1 MPRDLPPS
9 PHSWSLAIPAL
20 AAWATALTFLNLSP
34 TTGLIVS
41 ALAIVFATTLLI
53 APRFARVPGHS
64 LLTRRLPSH
73 PLLRRVRL
81 ARSFLR
87 RPLLRR
93 VRLARPLLSRPLLSR
108 RLMTRPLMSRALL
121 TRASPTCALTRSG
134 LAGRVLMRLWF
145 AGAALVRFWPGS
157 SRPTTFRAAPIS
169 TPNWIGAART
179 SSGPVPGSARRLW
192 RNVAI
197 ATLTCVA
204 ATSASVAIRVHAVS
218 TGPVVALAAR
228 GAQVTAQITLTDDP
242 KIRRHRGGRFTQ
254 DRIVA
259 PATLTLLQTPATR
272 LAVDTP
278 VIVFAQGPE
287 WTRLLPSQRL
297 EVTARLAQAT
307 PGDLISAVLLVRGP
321 PHVLTSP
328 SWIQATA
335 GTLRAGL
342 RTAADVLPADQR
354 GLLPGLVVG
363 DVSRMDRQL
372 TADLTEAGLSHLNA
386 VSGANLAIVA
396 SAVLAVSRLAGFP
409 LALRAVLA
417 AVAMIA
423 FAVVAR
429 PSPSVLRA
437 LLMGLTAAIALGTGR
452 TKDGVAALSASILL
466 LILFDPELAHSY
478 GFALSVFATAG
489 ILLLA
494 PRWRARLTGPD
505 PAEAPANAAIH
516 DDSNGSRP
524 VSTRAGDAGR
534 HRDSAPRCGPT
545 SDPAFGG
552 GGGVASAGMLR
563 GAVASDRARCGAACN
578 SATRCAVTFDSVVC
592 GTVASDSVL
601 RGAGTLDTAFD
612 GAATSDDVLAS
623 PPSPSAPIR
632 SPSGRRLR
640 LPRWA
645 AEAVAV
651 SAAAQVA
658 VTPVLVL
665 MSGQLTLVAIPAN
678 LLAGPA
684 VAPATILG
692 FVAALV
698 APIWP
703 QAAQWLVI
711 PAGYAVGWII
721 MVAQWAVGVPLAT
734 LPWPG
739 GLLGLGLLVIAV
751 AVAIPVLRRR
761 AWRTVALTM
770 AGVALV
776 VVLVVRPMAKPWP
789 PPNWLMVVCDVGQG
803 DGIVLAAG
811 PGRGIVVD
819 TGPDPVV
826 MDRCLRRLDVRDV
839 PLLILTHPHADH
851 VDGLPGVLRNRRVGA
866 VIVSPQRV
874 APQES
879 GRITAILARYRIPEW
894 TPPSGSRWQLGPSEV
909 TILAPD
915 SSQGAVGGQ
924 GEGSLLNNAS
934 VVARV
939 RWRAGSALLS
949 GDIETEAQ
957 GELLRRLAPR
967 ADVLKV
973 PHHGSRRLDPA
984 FFSSVGARAALISVG
999 ADNDYG
1005 HPAPSTIALL
1015 QRLGAR
1021 VYRTDQSGD
1030 LAVIDQD
1037 GRLAVVARGP

>member
-1 MPRDLPPS
+1 MADL
-9 PHSWSLAIPAL
+9 
-20 AAWATALTFLNLSP
+20 AT
-34 TTGLIVS
+34 
-41 ALAIVFATTLLI
+41 
-53 APRFARVPGHS
+53 
-64 LLTRRLPSH
+64 
-73 PLLRRVRL
+73 
-81 ARSFLR
+81 
-87 RPLLRR
+87 
-93 VRLARPLLSRPLLSR
+93 
-108 RLMTRPLMSRALL
+108 
-121 TRASPTCALTRSG
+121 
-134 LAGRVLMRLWF
+134 
-145 AGAALVRFWPGS
+145 
-157 SRPTTFRAAPIS
+157 
-169 TPNWIGAART
+169 
-179 SSGPVPGSARRLW
+179 
-192 RNVAI
+192 
-197 ATLTCVA
+197 
-204 ATSASVAIRVHAVS
+204 
-218 TGPVVALAAR
+218 R

-254 DRIVA
+254 DRIVV
-259 PATLTLLQTPATR
+259 PATLTVLQTPASLGSPLR
-272 LAVDTP
+272 RGAAGRAIAVNTP
-278 VIVFAQGPE
+278 VVVFAQGPE
-287 WTRLLPSQRL
+287 WSSLLPSQSL
-297 EVTARLAQAT
+297 EVTARLAPAT
-307 PGDLISAVLLVRGP
+307 PGDLIGAVLLVRGSP
-321 PHVLTSP
+321 RVLTSP
-328 SWIQATA
+328 SWIQAAA

-363 DVSRMDRQL
+363 DVSRMDPQL
-372 TADLTEAGLSHLNA
+372 TADLNEAGLSHLNA
-386 VSGANLAIVA
+386 VSGANLAVVA
-396 SAVLAVSRLAGFP
+396 SAVLALSRLAGFP

-417 AVAMIA
+417 ALAMIA

-437 LLMGLTAAIALGTGR
+437 LLMGMTAAIALGTGR

-466 LILFDPELAHSY
+466 LILFDPELARSY

-494 PRWRARLTGPD
+494 PRWRAHLTGPD
-505 PAEAPANAAIH
+505 PEETPAHADTH
-516 DDSNGSRP
+516 DDSAAENPTPTWADAASRL
-524 VSTRAGDAGR
+524 
-534 HRDSAPRCGPT
+534 RDSAPY
-545 SDPAFGG
+545 
-552 GGGVASAGMLR
+552 
-563 GAVASDRARCGAACN
+563 GAVASDPAGRGAGGSGSAGRGVVGSDWVVGGAATSD
-578 SATRCAVTFDSVVC
+578 SAGCEAI
-592 GTVASDSVL
+592 GSDSVL
-601 RGAGTLDTAFD
+601 RDGVASNSAADSAADSAAFGAF
-612 GAATSDDVLAS
+612 TSDSAPHSDDADTPDVVLES
-623 PPSPSAPIR
+623 QEPHSAPIR
-632 SPSGRRLR
+632 SSPGRGRRRLR

-651 SAAAQVA
+651 SAAAQAA

-698 APIWP
+698 APLWP

-721 MVAQWAVGVPLAT
+721 LVAQWAVSMPLAT

-739 GLLGLGLLVIAV
+739 GLPGLGLLMVAV
-751 AVAIPVLRRR
+751 AVMILVLRRR
-761 AWRTVALTM
+761 TWRTAALTM
-770 AGVALV
+770 AAAALV
-776 VVLVVRPMAKPWP
+776 VGLVVRPMAKLWP

-803 DGIVLAAG
+803 DGMVLAAG

-839 PLLILTHPHADH
+839 PLLLLTHPHADH

-879 GRITAILARYRIPEW
+879 NRIATILARHRIPEW
-894 TPPSGSRWQLGPSEV
+894 TPSSGSRWQLGPSEM

-915 SSQGAVGGQ
+915 PAQGDAEGQ
-924 GEGSLLNNAS
+924 GEGSLINNSS

-957 GELLRRLAPR
+957 DALLRRLAPR

-984 FFSSVGARAALISVG
+984 FFASVGARAALISVG

-1015 QRLGAR
+1015 HRLGAR
-1021 VYRTDQSGD
+1021 VYRTDRAGD

-1037 GRLAVVARGP
+1037 GQLAVVARGP

>member
-1 MPRDLPPS
+1 MPHGLRTS
-9 PHSWSLAIPAL
+9 PHSWSLTLPAL
-20 AAWATALTFLNLSP
+20 ATWAATLTLLNFSP
-34 TTGLIVS
+34 TTSLIVS
-41 ALAIVFATTLLI
+41 AAAIVAVLVTVLNFSPTTSLIVSAVAAVSALVTLPRRSRVLQTGSLTGIVFA
-53 APRFARVPGHS
+53 
-64 LLTRRLPSH
+64 
-73 PLLRRVRL
+73 
-81 ARSFLR
+81 
-87 RPLLRR
+87 
-93 VRLARPLLSRPLLSR
+93 
-108 RLMTRPLMSRALL
+108 RAF
-121 TRASPTCALTRSG
+121 SG
-134 LAGRVLMRLWF
+134 V
-145 AGAALVRFWPGS
+145 VQ
-157 SRPTTFRAAPIS
+157 
-169 TPNWIGAART
+169 
-179 SSGPVPGSARRLW
+179 GSARRLW

-204 ATSASVAIRVHAVS
+204 ATSASVALRVHAVS
-218 TGPVVALAAR
+218 TGPVADLATR

-254 DRIVA
+254 DRIVV
-259 PATLTLLQTPATR
+259 PATLTVLQTPAGLGPPLR
-272 LAVDTP
+272 RGAAGRAIVNTP
-278 VIVFAQGPE
+278 VVVFAQGPE
-287 WTRLLPSQRL
+287 WSSLLPSQSL
-297 EVTARLAQAT
+297 EVTARLAPAT
-307 PGDLISAVLLVRGP
+307 PGDLIGAVLLVRGSP
-321 PHVLTSP
+321 RVLTSP
-328 SWIQATA
+328 SWTQAAA

-342 RTAADVLPADQR
+342 RTAADILPADQR

-363 DVSRMDRQL
+363 DVSRMDPQL
-372 TADLTEAGLSHLNA
+372 TADLNEAGLSHLNA

-396 SAVLAVSRLAGFP
+396 SAVLAFSRLAGLP

-417 AVAMIA
+417 AIAMLA

-437 LLMGLTAAIALGTGR
+437 LLMGMSAAVALGTGR

-466 LILFDPELAHSY
+466 LILFDPELARSY

-494 PRWRARLTGPD
+494 PRWRTHLTGPD
-505 PAEAPANAAIH
+505 PEETPAH
-516 DDSNGSRP
+516 DDLAAKNLTPTWADDASRL
-524 VSTRAGDAGR
+524 S
-534 HRDSAPRCGPT
+534 DSAPH
-545 SDPAFGG
+545 
-552 GGGVASAGMLR
+552 SAD
-563 GAVASDRARCGAACN
+563 AD
-578 SATRCAVTFDSVVC
+578 TPDVVLE
-592 GTVASDSVL
+592 SQE
-601 RGAGTLDTAFD
+601 
-612 GAATSDDVLAS
+612 
-623 PPSPSAPIR
+623 PPSSPIR
-632 SPSGRRLR
+632 SSPGRGRRRPR

-698 APIWP
+698 APLWP

-721 MVAQWAVGVPLAT
+721 LVAQWAVSMPLAT

-739 GLLGLGLLVIAV
+739 GLPGLGLLMVAV
-751 AVAIPVLRRR
+751 AVTIPVLRRR
-761 AWRTVALTM
+761 TWRTAALTM
-770 AGVALV
+770 AAVALV
-776 VVLVVRPMAKPWP
+776 VALVVRPMAKPWP

-803 DGIVLAAG
+803 DGMVLAAG

-839 PLLILTHPHADH
+839 PLLLLTHPHADH

-866 VIVSPQRV
+866 VIVSPRRV

-879 GRITAILARYRIPEW
+879 NRIATILARHRIPEW
-894 TPPSGSRWQLGPSEV
+894 TPPSGSRWQLGPSEM

-915 SSQGAVGGQ
+915 PAQGDAEGQ
-924 GEGSLLNNAS
+924 GEGSLINNSS

-957 GELLRRLAPR
+957 DALLRRLAPR

-984 FFSSVGARAALISVG
+984 FFASVGARAALISVG

-1015 QRLGAR
+1015 HRLGAR
-1021 VYRTDQSGD
+1021 VYRTDRSGD

-1037 GRLAVVARGP
+1037 GQLAVVARGP

>member
-1 MPRDLPPS
+1 MPHDLPPS
-9 PHSWSLAIPAL
+9 SHSWSLALPAL
-20 AAWATALTFLNLSP
+20 AAWATALTLLNFSP
-34 TTGLIVS
+34 TTSLIVS
-41 ALAIVFATTLLI
+41 AVAT
-53 APRFARVPGHS
+53 VS
-64 LLTRRLPSH
+64 
-73 PLLRRVRL
+73 
-81 ARSFLR
+81 
-87 RPLLRR
+87 
-93 VRLARPLLSRPLLSR
+93 
-108 RLMTRPLMSRALL
+108 ALL
-121 TRASPTCALTRSG
+121 TLPRLS
-134 LAGRVLMRLWF
+134 RVLQVGSLTWI
-145 AGAALVRFWPGS
+145 VPG
-157 SRPTTFRAAPIS
+157 
-169 TPNWIGAART
+169 RT
-179 SSGPVPGSARRLW
+179 SPGAVQGSARRLW

-204 ATSASVAIRVHAVS
+204 ATSASVALRVHAVS
-218 TGPVVALAAR
+218 TGPVADLATR

-254 DRIVA
+254 DRIVV
-259 PATLTLLQTPATR
+259 PATVTVLQTPASLQAPLR
-272 LAVDTP
+272 RGAAGRAIAVNTP
-278 VIVFAQGPE
+278 VVVFAQGPE
-287 WTRLLPSQRL
+287 WSSLLPSQSL

-307 PGDLISAVLLVRGP
+307 PGDLIGAVLLVRGP
-321 PHVLTSP
+321 PRVLTSP
-328 SWIQATA
+328 SWIQAAA

-363 DVSRMDRQL
+363 DVSRMDPQL
-372 TADLTEAGLSHLNA
+372 TADLNEAGLSHLNA

-396 SAVLAVSRLAGFP
+396 SVVLALSRLAGFP

-417 AVAMIA
+417 AIAMIA

-494 PRWRARLTGPD
+494 PRWRAHLIGPD
-505 PAEAPANAAIH
+505 PEETSADAH
-516 DDSNGSRP
+516 DDSAAESP
-524 VSTRAGDAGR
+524 TPTRADDASR
-534 HRDSAPRCGPT
+534 HSDSAPH
-545 SDPAFGG
+545 
-552 GGGVASAGMLR
+552 SADADTPDVVLESHESSSALLR
-563 GAVASDRARCGAACN
+563 SSPG
-578 SATRCAVTFDSVVC
+578 
-592 GTVASDSVL
+592 
-601 RGAGTLDTAFD
+601 RG
-612 GAATSDDVLAS
+612 
-623 PPSPSAPIR
+623 R
-632 SPSGRRLR
+632 RRLR

-692 FVAALV
+692 FAAALV
-698 APIWP
+698 APLWP

-721 MVAQWAVGVPLAT
+721 MVAEWAVSMPLAT

-739 GLLGLGLLVIAV
+739 GLPGLGLLMVAV
-751 AVAIPVLRRR
+751 AVMVPVLRRR
-761 AWRTVALTM
+761 TWRTAAFTM
-770 AGVALV
+770 ACAALV
-776 VVLVVRPMAKPWP
+776 VALVVRPMAKPWP

-803 DGIVLAAG
+803 DGMVLAAG

-839 PLLILTHPHADH
+839 PLLFLTHPHADH

-879 GRITAILARYRIPEW
+879 DRIETILARHRIPEW

-915 SSQGAVGGQ
+915 PAQGETDGQ
-924 GEGSLLNNAS
+924 GEGSLINNSS

-957 GELLRRLAPR
+957 DALLRRLAPR

-984 FFSSVGARAALISVG
+984 FFASVGARAALISVG

-1015 QRLGAR
+1015 HRLGAR
-1021 VYRTDQSGD
+1021 VYRTDRSGD

-1037 GRLAVVARGP
+1037 GQLAVVARGR

>member
-1 MPRDLPPS
+1 M
-9 PHSWSLAIPAL
+9 
-20 AAWATALTFLNLSP
+20 
-34 TTGLIVS
+34 
-41 ALAIVFATTLLI
+41 
-53 APRFARVPGHS
+53 
-64 LLTRRLPSH
+64 
-73 PLLRRVRL
+73 
-81 ARSFLR
+81 
-87 RPLLRR
+87 
-93 VRLARPLLSRPLLSR
+93 
-108 RLMTRPLMSRALL
+108 
-121 TRASPTCALTRSG
+121 
-134 LAGRVLMRLWF
+134 
-145 AGAALVRFWPGS
+145 
-157 SRPTTFRAAPIS
+157 
-169 TPNWIGAART
+169 
-179 SSGPVPGSARRLW
+179 
-192 RNVAI
+192 AI

-204 ATSASVAIRVHAVS
+204 ATSASVALRVHAVS

-242 KIRRHRGGRFTQ
+242 KVRRHRGGRFTQ
-254 DRIVA
+254 DRIIV

-272 LAVDTP
+272 LAVNTP
-278 VIVFAQGPE
+278 VIVFAQGAE

-307 PGDLISAVLLVRGP
+307 PGDLTSAVLLVRGP

-328 SWIQATA
+328 SWIQAAA

-342 RTAADVLPADQR
+342 RTAADVLPVDQR

-396 SAVLAVSRLAGFP
+396 SAVLAVSRLAGLP

-437 LLMGLTAAIALGTGR
+437 LLMGLTAAVALGTGR

-478 GFALSVFATAG
+478 GFALSASATAG

-494 PRWRARLTGPD
+494 PRWRTRLTGPD
-505 PAEAPANAAIH
+505 PAETPTSAAIH
-516 DDSNGSRP
+516 DASDPERP

-534 HRDSAPRCGPT
+534 HSDSA
-545 SDPAFGG
+545 S
-552 GGGVASAGMLR
+552 R
-563 GAVASDRARCGAACN
+563 GAVASDPACGGGVTSGAVLGGAVASDSAWCGGGASVPACGGGIACAAALRGAVTSDPVRWGAVSN
-578 SATRCAVTFDSVVC
+578 SATCGSATFGSAVC
-592 GTVASDSVL
+592 GAVASGSVL
-601 RGAGTLDTAFD
+601 RGAATLDTAFD

-623 PPSPSAPIR
+623 AASPSAPIR
-632 SPSGRRLR
+632 SPPKGRLR

-698 APIWP
+698 APLWP

-739 GLLGLGLLVIAV
+739 GLPGLGLLVIAV

-776 VVLVVRPMAKPWP
+776 VVLVVRPVAKPWP

-839 PLLILTHPHADH
+839 PLLLLTHPHADH
-851 VDGLPGVLRNRRVGA
+851 VDGLPGVLKNRHVGA
-866 VIVSPQRV
+866 VVVSPQRV
-874 APQES
+874 AQQES
-879 GRITAILARYRIPEW
+879 NRIATILARHRISEW
-894 TPPSGSRWQLGPSEV
+894 TPPAGSRWQLGPSEV

-915 SSQGAVGGQ
+915 PSQGKAGGQ
-924 GEGSLLNNAS
+924 GEGSLINNAS
-934 VVARV
+934 VVACV

-957 GELLRRLAPR
+957 DELLRRLAPR

-984 FFSSVGARAALISVG
+984 SSASVGARAALISVG

>member
-1 MPRDLPPS
+1 MADL
-9 PHSWSLAIPAL
+9 
-20 AAWATALTFLNLSP
+20 AT
-34 TTGLIVS
+34 
-41 ALAIVFATTLLI
+41 
-53 APRFARVPGHS
+53 
-64 LLTRRLPSH
+64 
-73 PLLRRVRL
+73 
-81 ARSFLR
+81 
-87 RPLLRR
+87 
-93 VRLARPLLSRPLLSR
+93 
-108 RLMTRPLMSRALL
+108 
-121 TRASPTCALTRSG
+121 
-134 LAGRVLMRLWF
+134 
-145 AGAALVRFWPGS
+145 
-157 SRPTTFRAAPIS
+157 
-169 TPNWIGAART
+169 
-179 SSGPVPGSARRLW
+179 
-192 RNVAI
+192 
-197 ATLTCVA
+197 
-204 ATSASVAIRVHAVS
+204 
-218 TGPVVALAAR
+218 R

-254 DRIVA
+254 DRIVV
-259 PATLTLLQTPATR
+259 PATLTVLQTPASLGSPLR
-272 LAVDTP
+272 RGAAGRAIAVNTP
-278 VIVFAQGPE
+278 VVVFAQGPE
-287 WTRLLPSQRL
+287 WSSLLPSQSL
-297 EVTARLAQAT
+297 EVTARLAPAT
-307 PGDLISAVLLVRGP
+307 PGDLIGAVLLVRGSP
-321 PHVLTSP
+321 RVLTSP
-328 SWIQATA
+328 SWIQAAA

-363 DVSRMDRQL
+363 DVSRMDPQL
-372 TADLTEAGLSHLNA
+372 TADLNEAGLSHLNA

-396 SAVLAVSRLAGFP
+396 SAVLALSRLAGFP

-417 AVAMIA
+417 AIAMIA

-437 LLMGLTAAIALGTGR
+437 LLMGMTAAIALGTGR

-466 LILFDPELAHSY
+466 LILFDPELARSY

-494 PRWRARLTGPD
+494 PRWRAHLTGPD
-505 PAEAPANAAIH
+505 PEETPAHADTHDHSAAENPTPTWADAA
-516 DDSNGSRP
+516 SRL
-524 VSTRAGDAGR
+524 
-534 HRDSAPRCGPT
+534 RDSAPY
-545 SDPAFGG
+545 
-552 GGGVASAGMLR
+552 
-563 GAVASDRARCGAACN
+563 GAVASDPAGRGAGGSGSAGRGVVGSDWVVGGAATSD
-578 SATRCAVTFDSVVC
+578 SAGRGAI
-592 GTVASDSVL
+592 GSDSVL
-601 RGAGTLDTAFD
+601 RDGVASNSAADSAAFGAF
-612 GAATSDDVLAS
+612 TSDSAPHSDDADTPDVVLES
-623 PPSPSAPIR
+623 QEPPSAPIR
-632 SPSGRRLR
+632 SSPGRGRRRLR

-651 SAAAQVA
+651 SAAAQAA

-698 APIWP
+698 APLWP

-721 MVAQWAVGVPLAT
+721 LVAQWAVSMPLAT

-739 GLLGLGLLVIAV
+739 GLPGLGLLMVAV
-751 AVAIPVLRRR
+751 AVMIPVLRRR
-761 AWRTVALTM
+761 TWRTAALTM
-770 AGVALV
+770 AAAALV
-776 VVLVVRPMAKPWP
+776 VGLVVRPMAKPWP

-803 DGIVLAAG
+803 DGMVLAAG

-839 PLLILTHPHADH
+839 PLLLLTHPHADH

-879 GRITAILARYRIPEW
+879 NRIATILARHRIPEW
-894 TPPSGSRWQLGPSEV
+894 TPSSGSRWQLGPSEM

-915 SSQGAVGGQ
+915 PAQGDAEGQ
-924 GEGSLLNNAS
+924 GEGSLINNSS

-957 GELLRRLAPR
+957 DALLRRLAPR

-984 FFSSVGARAALISVG
+984 FFASVGARAALISVG

-1015 QRLGAR
+1015 HRLGAR
-1021 VYRTDQSGD
+1021 VYRTDRAGD

-1037 GRLAVVARGP
+1037 GQLAVVARGP

>member
-1 MPRDLPPS
+1 MPHGLPSS
-9 PHSWSLAIPAL
+9 PHSWSLALPAL
-20 AAWATALTFLNLSP
+20 ATWAATLTLLNFSP
-34 TTGLIVS
+34 TTSLIVS
-41 ALAIVFATTLLI
+41 AVATV
-53 APRFARVPGHS
+53 A
-64 LLTRRLPSH
+64 
-73 PLLRRVRL
+73 
-81 ARSFLR
+81 
-87 RPLLRR
+87 
-93 VRLARPLLSRPLLSR
+93 
-108 RLMTRPLMSRALL
+108 ALL
-121 TRASPTCALTRSG
+121 TALNFSPTTSLIVSAVATVSAFVTLPRRS
-134 LAGRVLMRLWF
+134 RVLQ
-145 AGAALVRFWPGS
+145 AGSLTGFVSG
-157 SRPTTFRAAPIS
+157 
-169 TPNWIGAART
+169 RT
-179 SSGPVPGSARRLW
+179 SSGAVQGSVRRLW

-197 ATLTCVA
+197 ATLTCLA
-204 ATSASVAIRVHAVS
+204 ATSASVALRVHAVS
-218 TGPVVALAAR
+218 TGPVADLATR

-254 DRIVA
+254 DRIVV
-259 PATLTLLQTPATR
+259 PATLTVLQTPDSLGSPLRRGAAGR
-272 LAVDTP
+272 AIAVNTP
-278 VIVFAQGPE
+278 VVVFAQGPE
-287 WTRLLPSQRL
+287 WSSLLPSQSL
-297 EVTARLAQAT
+297 EVAARLAPAT
-307 PGDLISAVLLVRGP
+307 PGDLIGAVLLVRGSP
-321 PHVLTSP
+321 RVLTSP
-328 SWIQATA
+328 SWIQAAA

-363 DVSRMDRQL
+363 DVSRMDPQL
-372 TADLTEAGLSHLNA
+372 TADLNEAGLSHLNA

-396 SAVLAVSRLAGFP
+396 SVVLALSRLAGLP

-417 AVAMIA
+417 AIAMLA

-437 LLMGLTAAIALGTGR
+437 LLMGMTAAIALGTGR

-494 PRWRARLTGPD
+494 PRWRAHLIGPD
-505 PAEAPANAAIH
+505 PEETPTH
-516 DDSNGSRP
+516 DDSDAESRTP
-524 VSTRAGDAGR
+524 TRADDARR
-534 HRDSAPRCGPT
+534 HSDSALH
-545 SDPAFGG
+545 
-552 GGGVASAGMLR
+552 SADTLHIVLESQ
-563 GAVASDRARCGAACN
+563 APP
-578 SATRCAVTFDSVVC
+578 SALVR
-592 GTVASDSVL
+592 
-601 RGAGTLDTAFD
+601 
-612 GAATSDDVLAS
+612 S
-623 PPSPSAPIR
+623 PPGR
-632 SPSGRRLR
+632 GRRRLR

-698 APIWP
+698 APLWP

-721 MVAQWAVGVPLAT
+721 LVAQWAVSMPLAT

-739 GLLGLGLLVIAV
+739 GLPGLGLLMVAV
-751 AVAIPVLRRR
+751 AVMIPVLRRR
-761 AWRTVALTM
+761 TWRTAALTM
-770 AGVALV
+770 TAVALV
-776 VVLVVRPMAKPWP
+776 VALVVRPMAKPWP

-803 DGIVLAAG
+803 DGMVLAAG

-839 PLLILTHPHADH
+839 PLLLLTHPHADH

-879 GRITAILARYRIPEW
+879 NRIATILARHRIPEW
-894 TPPSGSRWQLGPSEV
+894 TPPSGSRWQLGPSEM

-915 SSQGAVGGQ
+915 PAQGDAEGQ
-924 GEGSLLNNAS
+924 GEGSLINNS
-934 VVARV
+934 SIVARV

-957 GELLRRLAPR
+957 DALLRRLAPR
-967 ADVLKV
+967 ADILKV

-984 FFSSVGARAALISVG
+984 FFASVGARAALISVG

-1015 QRLGAR
+1015 HRLGAR
-1021 VYRTDQSGD
+1021 VYRTDRSGD

-1037 GRLAVVARGP
+1037 GQLAVVARGP

>member
-1 MPRDLPPS
+1 MSSDLPAS
-9 PHSWSLAIPAL
+9 PHSWSLALPAL
-20 AAWATALTFLNLSP
+20 AAWATALTLLSLSP
-34 TTGLIVS
+34 TTGLIIS
-41 ALAIVFATTLLI
+41 ALATGSAAALLA
-53 APRFARVPGHS
+53 APRLAHLRRRSLLMHPFQTPSSPTTHFSPARTPMTRSSPTRVPTTHFS
-64 LLTRRLPSH
+64 PARATRTVLTCFSP
-73 PLLRRVRL
+73 
-81 ARSFLR
+81 
-87 RPLLRR
+87 
-93 VRLARPLLSRPLLSR
+93 
-108 RLMTRPLMSRALL
+108 TRAL
-121 TRASPTCALTRSG
+121 T
-134 LAGRVLMRLWF
+134 
-145 AGAALVRFWPGS
+145 RFWPG
-157 SRPTTFRAAPIS
+157 RPLPRRFPAAPSLSVLRRIAS
-169 TPNWIGAART
+169 TRA
-179 SSGPVPGSARRLW
+179 SSGPVPGAVRRLW

-204 ATSASVAIRVHAVS
+204 ATSASVALRVHAVS

-242 KIRRHRGGRFTQ
+242 RVRPHRGGRSTQ
-254 DRIVA
+254 DRIVV
-259 PATLTLLQTPATR
+259 PATLTLLQTPAIR
-272 LAVDTP
+272 LAVNTP
-278 VIVFAQGPE
+278 VIVFAQGPD

-321 PHVLTSP
+321 PRVLTPP
-328 SWIQATA
+328 SWSQAAA

-342 RTAADVLPADQR
+342 RTATDVLPADQR

-396 SAVLAVSRLAGFP
+396 SAVLAVSRLVGLP
-409 LALRAVLA
+409 LGLRAVLA

-478 GFALSVFATAG
+478 GFALSVSATAG

-505 PAEAPANAAIH
+505 PAETPPNAAIH
-516 DDSNGSRP
+516 DDSDCERP
-524 VSTRAGDAGR
+524 VSTWAGDAGR
-534 HRDSAPRCGPT
+534 H
-545 SDPAFGG
+545 SDPVPRGAAAADPAC
-552 GGGVASAGMLR
+552 GGGVASAAVLR
-563 GAVASDRARCGAACN
+563 GVLASDSALCGAAASD
-578 SATRCAVTFDSVVC
+578 SATR
-592 GTVASDSVL
+592 
-601 RGAGTLDTAFD
+601 
-612 GAATSDDVLAS
+612 GAATSDDVPASAVPPCVPNRS
-623 PPSPSAPIR
+623 PP
-632 SPSGRRLR
+632 GRRLR

-692 FVAALV
+692 IVAALV
-698 APIWP
+698 APLWP

-721 MVAQWAVGVPLAT
+721 MVARWAVGVPLAT

-739 GLLGLGLLVIAV
+739 GLAGLGLLVIAV

-776 VVLVVRPMAKPWP
+776 VVLVVHPMAKPWP

-811 PGRGIVVD
+811 AGRGIVVD

-826 MDRCLRRLDVRDV
+826 MDRCLRRLDVHDI
-839 PLLILTHPHADH
+839 PLLLLTHPHADH
-851 VDGLPGVLRNRRVGA
+851 VDGLPGVLKNRHVGA

-879 GRITAILARYRIPEW
+879 SRIAIILDRHRIPVW
-894 TPPSGSRWQLGPSEV
+894 TPPAGSRWQLGPSEV

-915 SSQGAVGGQ
+915 PLEGKAGGQ
-924 GEGSLLNNAS
+924 GEGSLINNAS

-957 GELLRRLAPR
+957 DELLRRLAPR

-984 FFSSVGARAALISVG
+984 FFASVGARAALISVG

-1021 VYRTDQSGD
+1021 VYRTDQAGD

>member
-1 MPRDLPPS
+1 
-9 PHSWSLAIPAL
+9 
-20 AAWATALTFLNLSP
+20 
-34 TTGLIVS
+34 
-41 ALAIVFATTLLI
+41 
-53 APRFARVPGHS
+53 
-64 LLTRRLPSH
+64 
-73 PLLRRVRL
+73 
-81 ARSFLR
+81 
-87 RPLLRR
+87 
-93 VRLARPLLSRPLLSR
+93 
-108 RLMTRPLMSRALL
+108 MS
-121 TRASPTCALTRSG
+121 G
-134 LAGRVLMRLWF
+134 
-145 AGAALVRFWPGS
+145 
-157 SRPTTFRAAPIS
+157 
-169 TPNWIGAART
+169 RT
-179 SSGPVPGSARRLW
+179 SSGAVQGSARRLW

-204 ATSASVAIRVHAVS
+204 ATSASVGLRVHAVS
-218 TGPVVALAAR
+218 TGPVAALATR

-254 DRIVA
+254 DRIVV
-259 PATLTLLQTPATR
+259 PATLTVLQTPSSLQSPLRRGAAGR
-272 LAVDTP
+272 AIAVNTP
-278 VIVFAQGPE
+278 VVVFAQGAE
-287 WTRLLPSQRL
+287 WSSLLPSQSL

-307 PGDLISAVLLVRGP
+307 PGDLIGAVLLVRGP
-321 PHVLTSP
+321 PRVLTSP
-328 SWIQATA
+328 SWIQAAA

-342 RTAADVLPADQR
+342 RTAADILPADQR

-363 DVSRMDRQL
+363 DVSRMDPQL
-372 TADLTEAGLSHLNA
+372 TADLNEAGLSHLNA

-396 SAVLAVSRLAGFP
+396 SVVLALSRLAGFP

-417 AVAMIA
+417 AIAMIA

-452 TKDGVAALSASILL
+452 AKDGVAALSASILL

-494 PRWRARLTGPD
+494 PRWRAHLTGPD
-505 PAEAPANAAIH
+505 PEETPASADTYDDFAAENPT
-516 DDSNGSRP
+516 P
-524 VSTRAGDAGR
+524 TPTPTRADDASR
-534 HRDSAPRCGPT
+534 HSDSAPY
-545 SDPAFGG
+545 
-552 GGGVASAGMLR
+552 
-563 GAVASDRARCGAACN
+563 GAVASDQAGRGVVESGSAGCGPVGSDWVIGGVAPSDSVARGVVGSGSASCGAVR
-578 SATRCAVTFDSVVC
+578 SDSVPRGAVRSDSVPRD
-592 GTVASDSVL
+592 GGASDSAAHSAAHSVADSAAFGAFAADSAPHSANADTPDVVL
-601 RGAGTLDTAFD
+601 E
-612 GAATSDDVLAS
+612 SQE
-623 PPSPSAPIR
+623 PPPSAPIR
-632 SPSGRRLR
+632 SSPGRGRRRLR

-665 MSGQLTLVAIPAN
+665 LSGQLTLVAIPAN

-721 MVAQWAVGVPLAT
+721 MVAQWAVSMPLAT

-739 GLLGLGLLVIAV
+739 GLPGLGLLVV
-751 AVAIPVLRRR
+751 AVTLMIPVLKRR
-761 AWRTVALTM
+761 AWRTAALTM

-776 VVLVVRPMAKPWP
+776 VALVVRPMAKPWP

-803 DGIVLAAG
+803 DGMVLAAG

-839 PLLILTHPHADH
+839 PLLLLTHPHADH

-879 GRITAILARYRIPEW
+879 NRIATILARHRIPEW
-894 TPPSGSRWQLGPSEV
+894 TPLAGSRWQLGPSEM

-915 SSQGAVGGQ
+915 SAQGGTEGQ
-924 GEGSLLNNAS
+924 GEGSLINNSS

-957 GELLRRLAPR
+957 DALLRRLAPR

-984 FFSSVGARAALISVG
+984 FFASVGARAALISVG

-1005 HPAPSTIALL
+1005 HPAPSTIGLL
-1015 QRLGAR
+1015 HRLGAR
-1021 VYRTDQSGD
+1021 VYRTDRSGD

-1037 GRLAVVARGP
+1037 GQLAVVARGP

>member
-1 MPRDLPPS
+1 M
-9 PHSWSLAIPAL
+9 
-20 AAWATALTFLNLSP
+20 
-34 TTGLIVS
+34 V
-41 ALAIVFATTLLI
+41 
-53 APRFARVPGHS
+53 
-64 LLTRRLPSH
+64 
-73 PLLRRVRL
+73 
-81 ARSFLR
+81 
-87 RPLLRR
+87 
-93 VRLARPLLSRPLLSR
+93 
-108 RLMTRPLMSRALL
+108 
-121 TRASPTCALTRSG
+121 
-134 LAGRVLMRLWF
+134 
-145 AGAALVRFWPGS
+145 
-157 SRPTTFRAAPIS
+157 
-169 TPNWIGAART
+169 
-179 SSGPVPGSARRLW
+179 
-192 RNVAI
+192 I

-204 ATSASVAIRVHAVS
+204 ATSASVALRVHAVS
-218 TGPVVALAAR
+218 TGPVVALATR
-228 GAQVTAQITLTDDP
+228 EAQVTAQITLTDDP
-242 KIRRHRGGRFTQ
+242 KVRRHRGGRFTQ
-254 DRIVA
+254 DRIVI

-272 LAVDTP
+272 LAVNTP
-278 VIVFAQGPE
+278 VIVFAQGSE

-328 SWIQATA
+328 SWIQAAA

-342 RTAADVLPADQR
+342 RTAADILPADQR

-396 SAVLAVSRLAGFP
+396 SAVLAVSRLAGLP

-437 LLMGLTAAIALGTGR
+437 LLMGLTAAVALGTGR

-478 GFALSVFATAG
+478 GFALSVSATAG

-494 PRWRARLTGPD
+494 PRWRARFTGPD
-505 PAEAPANAAIH
+505 PAETPADAALH
-516 DDSNGSRP
+516 DDSDHERP
-524 VSTRAGDAGR
+524 VSTRAGDARR
-534 HRDSAPRCGPT
+534 H
-545 SDPAFGG
+545 SDPAPRGAVASDPAC
-552 GGGVASAGMLR
+552 GGGVASAAVLG
-563 GAVASDRARCGAACN
+563 GAGVCGSACGGGVASTAVFRGSMASDPAWCCAVSN
-578 SATRCAVTFDSVVC
+578 SATRGAVTFDSAVC
-592 GTVASDSVL
+592 GAVASDSVL
-601 RGAGTLDTAFD
+601 RSAATLDTAFD
-612 GAATSDDVLAS
+612 GVATSDDVLAS
-623 PPSPSAPIR
+623 AASPSAPIR
-632 SPSGRRLR
+632 SPSRRHLR

-698 APIWP
+698 APFWP

-739 GLLGLGLLVIAV
+739 GLPGLGLLLIAV
-751 AVAIPVLRRR
+751 AVAIPVLRHR

-776 VVLVVRPMAKPWP
+776 VVLVVRPVAKPWP

-839 PLLILTHPHADH
+839 PLLLLTHPHADH
-851 VDGLPGVLRNRRVGA
+851 VDGLPGVLKNRHVGA

-879 GRITAILARYRIPEW
+879 SRIATILARYRIPEW

-915 SSQGAVGGQ
+915 PSQGKAGGQ
-924 GEGSLLNNAS
+924 GEGSLINNAS
-934 VVARV
+934 VVAHV

-957 GELLRRLAPR
+957 DELLRRLAPR

-984 FFSSVGARAALISVG
+984 FFASVGARAALISVG

-1030 LAVIDQD
+1030 LAVIEQD

>member
-1 MPRDLPPS
+1 MPHDLPSS
-9 PHSWSLAIPAL
+9 PHSWSLALPAL
-20 AAWATALTFLNLSP
+20 AAWAATLTLLNFSP
-34 TTGLIVS
+34 STSLIVS
-41 ALAIVFATTLLI
+41 AVAAV
-53 APRFARVPGHS
+53 S
-64 LLTRRLPSH
+64 
-73 PLLRRVRL
+73 
-81 ARSFLR
+81 
-87 RPLLRR
+87 
-93 VRLARPLLSRPLLSR
+93 
-108 RLMTRPLMSRALL
+108 ALL
-121 TRASPTCALTRSG
+121 TVLNFSPAMSLIVSAVSALLTLPRLSRS
-134 LAGRVLMRLWF
+134 LRVARLLSSLTWIVAG
-145 AGAALVRFWPGS
+145 
-157 SRPTTFRAAPIS
+157 
-169 TPNWIGAART
+169 RT
-179 SSGPVPGSARRLW
+179 SSGAVQGSVRRLW

-204 ATSASVAIRVHAVS
+204 ATSASVALRVHAVS
-218 TGPVVALAAR
+218 TGPVAALATR

-254 DRIVA
+254 DRIVV
-259 PATLTLLQTPATR
+259 PATLTVLQTPASLGSPLPR
-272 LAVDTP
+272 GSAGRAMSVNTP
-278 VIVFAQGPE
+278 VVVFAQGPE
-287 WTRLLPSQRL
+287 WSSLLPSQSV

-321 PHVLTSP
+321 PRVLTSP
-328 SWIQATA
+328 SWIQAAA
-335 GTLRAGL
+335 GTLRSGL
-342 RTAADVLPADQR
+342 RTAADALPADQR

-363 DVSRMDRQL
+363 DISRMDPQL
-372 TADLTEAGLSHLNA
+372 TADLNEAGLSHLNA

-396 SAVLAVSRLAGFP
+396 SAVLALSRLAGFP

-417 AVAMIA
+417 AIAMIA

-494 PRWRARLTGPD
+494 PRWRAHLIGPD
-505 PAEAPANAAIH
+505 PDETPAH
-516 DDSNGSRP
+516 DDSHAESPTPKRADDASRH
-524 VSTRAGDAGR
+524 S
-534 HRDSAPRCGPT
+534 DSAPY
-545 SDPAFGG
+545 
-552 GGGVASAGMLR
+552 
-563 GAVASDRARCGAACN
+563 GAVASQAQ
-578 SATRCAVTFDSVVC
+578 
-592 GTVASDSVL
+592 
-601 RGAGTLDTAFD
+601 
-612 GAATSDDVLAS
+612 
-623 PPSPSAPIR
+623 PSAPIR
-632 SPSGRRLR
+632 SPPWRGRRRPR

-698 APIWP
+698 APLWP

-721 MVAQWAVGVPLAT
+721 MVAQWAVSMPLAT

-739 GLLGLGLLVIAV
+739 GLPGLGLLMVVV
-751 AVAIPVLRRR
+751 ALMIPVLRRR
-761 AWRTVALTM
+761 AWRTAALTM
-770 AGVALV
+770 AGAALV
-776 VVLVVRPMAKPWP
+776 VALAVRPMAKPWP

-803 DGIVLAAG
+803 DGMVLAAG

-839 PLLILTHPHADH
+839 PLLLLTHPHADH

-879 GRITAILARYRIPEW
+879 SRIATILARHRIPEW
-894 TPPSGSRWQLGPSEV
+894 TPSSGSRWQLGPSEM

-915 SSQGAVGGQ
+915 PAQGEAEGQ
-924 GEGSLLNNAS
+924 GEGSLINNSS

-957 GELLRRLAPR
+957 DALLRRLAPR
-967 ADVLKV
+967 ADILKV

-984 FFSSVGARAALISVG
+984 FFASVGARAAMISVG

-1015 QRLGAR
+1015 NRLGAR
-1021 VYRTDQSGD
+1021 VYRTDRSGD

-1037 GRLAVVARGP
+1037 GQLAVVARGR

>member
-1 MPRDLPPS
+1 MADL
-9 PHSWSLAIPAL
+9 
-20 AAWATALTFLNLSP
+20 AT
-34 TTGLIVS
+34 
-41 ALAIVFATTLLI
+41 
-53 APRFARVPGHS
+53 
-64 LLTRRLPSH
+64 
-73 PLLRRVRL
+73 
-81 ARSFLR
+81 
-87 RPLLRR
+87 
-93 VRLARPLLSRPLLSR
+93 
-108 RLMTRPLMSRALL
+108 
-121 TRASPTCALTRSG
+121 
-134 LAGRVLMRLWF
+134 
-145 AGAALVRFWPGS
+145 
-157 SRPTTFRAAPIS
+157 
-169 TPNWIGAART
+169 
-179 SSGPVPGSARRLW
+179 
-192 RNVAI
+192 
-197 ATLTCVA
+197 
-204 ATSASVAIRVHAVS
+204 
-218 TGPVVALAAR
+218 R

-254 DRIVA
+254 DRIVV
-259 PATLTLLQTPATR
+259 PATLTVLQTPASLGSPLR
-272 LAVDTP
+272 RGAAGRAIAVNTP
-278 VIVFAQGPE
+278 VVVFAQGPE
-287 WTRLLPSQRL
+287 WSSLLPSQSL
-297 EVTARLAQAT
+297 EVTARLAPAT
-307 PGDLISAVLLVRGP
+307 PGDLIGAVLLVRGSP
-321 PHVLTSP
+321 RVLTSP
-328 SWIQATA
+328 SWIQAAA

-363 DVSRMDRQL
+363 DVSRMDPQL
-372 TADLTEAGLSHLNA
+372 TADLNEAGLSHLNA
-386 VSGANLAIVA
+386 VSGANLAVVA
-396 SAVLAVSRLAGFP
+396 SAVLALSRLAGFP

-417 AVAMIA
+417 ALAMIA

-437 LLMGLTAAIALGTGR
+437 LLMGMTAAIALGTGR

-466 LILFDPELAHSY
+466 LILFDPELARSY

-494 PRWRARLTGPD
+494 PRWRAHLTGPD
-505 PAEAPANAAIH
+505 PEETPAHADTH
-516 DDSNGSRP
+516 DDSAAENPAPTWADAASRL
-524 VSTRAGDAGR
+524 
-534 HRDSAPRCGPT
+534 RDSAPY
-545 SDPAFGG
+545 
-552 GGGVASAGMLR
+552 
-563 GAVASDRARCGAACN
+563 GAVASDPAG
-578 SATRCAVTFDSVVC
+578 
-592 GTVASDSVL
+592 
-601 RGAGTLDTAFD
+601 RGAGGSGSAGRGVVGSDWVVG
-612 GAATSDDVLAS
+612 GAATSDSAGRGAIGSGSVLRDGVASNSAAHSAADLAAGSAAFGAFTSDSAPHSDDADTPDVVLES
-623 PPSPSAPIR
+623 HEPHSAPIR
-632 SPSGRRLR
+632 SSPGRGRRRLR

-651 SAAAQVA
+651 SAAAQAA

-698 APIWP
+698 APLWP

-721 MVAQWAVGVPLAT
+721 LVAQWAVSMPLAT

-739 GLLGLGLLVIAV
+739 GLPGLGLLMVAV
-751 AVAIPVLRRR
+751 AVMILVLRRR
-761 AWRTVALTM
+761 TWRTAALTM
-770 AGVALV
+770 AAAALV
-776 VVLVVRPMAKPWP
+776 VGLVVRPMAKPWP

-803 DGIVLAAG
+803 DGMVLAAG

-839 PLLILTHPHADH
+839 PLLLLTHPHADH

-879 GRITAILARYRIPEW
+879 NRIATILARHRIPEW
-894 TPPSGSRWQLGPSEV
+894 TPSSGSRWQLGPSEM

-915 SSQGAVGGQ
+915 PAQGDAEGQ
-924 GEGSLLNNAS
+924 GEGSLINNSS

-957 GELLRRLAPR
+957 DALLRRLAPR

-984 FFSSVGARAALISVG
+984 FFASVGARAALISVG

-1015 QRLGAR
+1015 HRLGAR
-1021 VYRTDQSGD
+1021 VYRTDRAGD

-1037 GRLAVVARGP
+1037 GQLAVVARGP

>member
-1 MPRDLPPS
+1 MPHDLPAS
-9 PHSWSLAIPAL
+9 PHSWSLALPAL
-20 AAWATALTFLNLSP
+20 AAWATALTLLNLSP

-41 ALAIVFATTLLI
+41 ILATGSAATLL
-53 APRFARVPGHS
+53 AVSNFARVHRPS
-64 LLTRRLPSH
+64 SLTRPPLTPSS
-73 PLLRRVRL
+73 PRAARFLSVLRRIAS
-81 ARSFLR
+81 AR
-87 RPLLRR
+87 
-93 VRLARPLLSRPLLSR
+93 A
-108 RLMTRPLMSRALL
+108 
-121 TRASPTCALTRSG
+121 
-134 LAGRVLMRLWF
+134 
-145 AGAALVRFWPGS
+145 
-157 SRPTTFRAAPIS
+157 
-169 TPNWIGAART
+169 
-179 SSGPVPGSARRLW
+179 SSGPVPGAVRRLW

-204 ATSASVAIRVHAVS
+204 ATSASVALRVHAVS

-242 KIRRHRGGRFTQ
+242 KVRRHRGGRFAQ
-254 DRIVA
+254 DRIVV

-272 LAVDTP
+272 LAVNTP

-321 PHVLTSP
+321 PHVLTPP
-328 SWIQATA
+328 SWIQAAA

-396 SAVLAVSRLAGFP
+396 SAVLAVSRLAGLP

-437 LLMGLTAAIALGTGR
+437 LLMGLSAAVALGTGR
-452 TKDGVAALSASILL
+452 TKDGVAALSVSILL

-478 GFALSVFATAG
+478 GFALSVSATAG

-505 PAEAPANAAIH
+505 PAETPANAAIH
-516 DDSNGSRP
+516 NDSDCERP
-524 VSTRAGDAGR
+524 VSTRASDTGR
-534 HRDSAPRCGPT
+534 HSDSSPCGAAT

-552 GGGVASAGMLR
+552 
-563 GAVASDRARCGAACN
+563 
-578 SATRCAVTFDSVVC
+578 AVTFDSVVC
-592 GTVASDSVL
+592 GAVASDSVL
-601 RGAGTLDTAFD
+601 RGGGTLDTAFD
-612 GAATSDDVLAS
+612 GATTSDEVLAS
-623 PPSPSAPIR
+623 PSTPIR
-632 SPSGRRLR
+632 SPRGRRLR

-698 APIWP
+698 APLWP

-739 GLLGLGLLVIAV
+739 GLPGLGLLVIAV
-751 AVAIPVLRRR
+751 AVAVPVLRRR

-776 VVLVVRPMAKPWP
+776 VVLVVRPVVKPWP

-839 PLLILTHPHADH
+839 PLLLLTHPHADH
-851 VDGLPGVLRNRRVGA
+851 VDGLPGVLKNRRVGA
-866 VIVSPQRV
+866 AIVSPQRV

-879 GRITAILARYRIPEW
+879 SRIATILARHRIPEW

-915 SSQGAVGGQ
+915 LSQGKAGGQ
-924 GEGSLLNNAS
+924 GEGSLINNAS

-957 GELLRRLAPR
+957 DELLRRLAPR

-984 FFSSVGARAALISVG
+984 FFASVGARAALISVG